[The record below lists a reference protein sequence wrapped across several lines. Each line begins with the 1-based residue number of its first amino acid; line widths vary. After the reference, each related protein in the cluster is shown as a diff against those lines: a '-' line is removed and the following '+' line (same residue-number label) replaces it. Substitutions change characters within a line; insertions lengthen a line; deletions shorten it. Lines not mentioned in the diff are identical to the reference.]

1 MRYWAV
7 ADKLRVNP
15 TALSA
20 AGNDVA
26 NHGEDLLAHQQSCH
40 GVAAGA
46 QSGWVGASA
55 WALSNLLDGW
65 QATSD
70 AHLRRFGKHSCDMH
84 FAAVEFAD
92 SDDRNAEAV
101 RRVGETD
108 RDESP
113 PV

>member
-1 MRYWAV
+1 M

-20 AGNDVA
+20 AGNEVA
-26 NHGEDLLAHQQSCH
+26 NHGEDLLARQQSAH
-40 GVAAGA
+40 AEAAGA

-55 WALSNLLDGW
+55 GALSNLLDGW
-65 QATSD
+65 QTTSD

-92 SDDRNAEAV
+92 MDDRNTEAV
-101 RRVGETD
+101 RRVGEAA
-108 RDESP
+108 RGESP

>member
-1 MRYWAV
+1 M

-15 TALSA
+15 TALSL

-26 NHGEDLLAHQQSCH
+26 NEGEDLLARQQSCH
-40 GVAAGA
+40 GEAAGA

-55 WALSNLLDGW
+55 GALSNLLDGW
-65 QATSD
+65 QTTSD

-92 SDDRNAEAV
+92 MDDRNAEAV
-101 RRVGETD
+101 RSVGEAA
-108 RDESP
+108 RGESP
-113 PV
+113 RV

>member
-1 MRYWAV
+1 M

-15 TALSA
+15 TALSQ

-26 NHGEDLLAHQQSCH
+26 NHGEDLLARQQSCH
-40 GVAAGA
+40 GEAAGA

-55 WALSNLLDGW
+55 GALSNLLDGW
-65 QATSD
+65 QTTSD

-92 SDDRNAEAV
+92 MEDRNAEAV
-101 RRVGETD
+101 RRVGEAARGD
-108 RDESP
+108 SP
-113 PV
+113 RV